1 MKRDAYF
8 DNVRLVLIF
17 FVVFGHLIQP
27 YTSDFS
33 NVSSLYTVIY
43 TFHMPAF
50 ILVSGYFARGSGDL
64 NHIKRLVKQLII
76 PYLIFQI
83 AYGVFYYII
92 GLEPKSHSLFY
103 PRWSLWFLLSLFS
116 WHMLLIA
123 FKYLRPYLGLS
134 IAIILGMTVG
144 YIDDIGHAFSLS
156 RTFVFFP
163 FFLAGYYLKPDHIKA
178 LQSSA
183 AKYLAVLSFITIA
196 SLIYLLPEINSGWLL
211 ASKSYSD
218 LGLPQKG
225 AIARLLVYFT
235 SSIMVAS
242 VLSLIPK
249 RHFSWTYIGSKTL
262 YIYLLH
268 GFVIHSLREV
278 FVFDLT
284 AAYQVLYFVPFALL
298 LVYVLSHR
306 YTRVLMSP
314 FVEVRREKL

>member
-1 MKRDAYF
+1 
-8 DNVRLVLIF
+8 
-17 FVVFGHLIQP
+17 
-27 YTSDFS
+27 
-33 NVSSLYTVIY
+33 
-43 TFHMPAF
+43 MPAF
-50 ILVSGYFARGSGDL
+50 ILVSGYFARGSGEFS
-64 NHIKRLVKQLII
+64 HIKRLFKQLII
-76 PYLIFQI
+76 PYLIFQV
-83 AYGVFYYII
+83 AYGIFYYLI

-116 WHMLLIA
+116 WHLLLIA
-123 FKYLRPYLGLS
+123 FKYLKPLLGLF
-134 IAIILGMTVG
+134 IAIILGITVG

-163 FFLAGYYLKPDHIKA
+163 FFLAGYYLSPKDIKN
-178 LQSSA
+178 LQSRPA
-183 AKYLAVLSFITIA
+183 NFLAVLTFLTI
-196 SLIYLLPEINSGWLL
+196 SILIYLLPEINSGWLL

-235 SSIMVAS
+235 SALMVAS

-249 RHFSWTYIGSKTL
+249 KQFAWTYIGSKTL

-284 AAYQVLYFVPFALL
+284 AAYQVIYFIPFTLFL
-298 LVYVLSHR
+298 MYFLSHR
-306 YTRVLMSP
+306 YMRIIMSP
-314 FVEVRREKL
+314 LIEVKRKKL

>member
-8 DNVRLVLIF
+8 DNLRLVLIF

-27 YTSDFS
+27 YTTDFS
-33 NVSSLYTVIY
+33 TISSLYTIIY

-50 ILVSGYFARGSGDL
+50 ILVSGYFARGSGDFS
-64 NHIKRLVKQLII
+64 HIKRLFKQLII
-76 PYLIFQI
+76 PYLIFQV
-83 AYGVFYYII
+83 AYGIFYYLI

-116 WHMLLIA
+116 WHLLLIA
-123 FKYLRPYLGLS
+123 FKYLKPYLGLFIS
-134 IAIILGMTVG
+134 ILLGITVG

-163 FFLAGYYLKPDHIKA
+163 FFLAGYYLTPKNIKS
-178 LQSSA
+178 LQTTT
-183 AKYLAVLSFITIA
+183 AKFLGLLTFLTI
-196 SLIYLLPEINSGWLL
+196 SILIYLLPEINSGWLL

-235 SSIMVAS
+235 SALMVAS
-242 VLSLIPK
+242 VLSFIPK
-249 RHFSWTYIGSKTL
+249 KQSNWTYIGSKTL

-284 AAYQVLYFVPFALL
+284 AAYQVVYFIPFTILL
-298 LVYVLSHR
+298 IYALSHR
-306 YTRVLMSP
+306 YMRIIMSP
-314 FVEVRREKL
+314 FVEVRIKKL